1 MIIILNI
8 LPSCNPIRPIQI
20 WCPQDHQNNLN
31 RKIGKQENRKIGKSV
46 VLSDLCENSFR
57 NVWKCREFFV
67 TLQGI
72 RKHINI
78 WIIKV
83 SKSPSTPVPCCSL

>member
-1 MIIILNI
+1 MIIILIFFPLTI
-8 LPSCNPIRPIQI
+8 LFVPSKYGG
-20 WCPQDHQNNLN
+20 PQDHQNNLN

-57 NVWKCREFFV
+57 NVWKCRKNFV
-67 TLQGI
+67 TLQGN
-72 RKHINI
+72 RMHVNI

-83 SKSPSTPVPCCSL
+83 SKSPSTPVPCCSS

>member
-20 WCPQDHQNNLN
+20 WWSQDHQNNLN

-67 TLQGI
+67 PLQGN
-72 RKHINI
+72 RMHVNNGK
-78 WIIKV
+78 
-83 SKSPSTPVPCCSL
+83 

>member
-20 WCPQDHQNNLN
+20 WWSPRSSKQPN

-67 TLQGI
+67 PLQGN
-72 RKHINI
+72 RMHVNNGK
-78 WIIKV
+78 
-83 SKSPSTPVPCCSL
+83 